1 MLKAGDII
9 PDKKNYMSFVEMRK
23 SLFTFKIKKLEP
35 DAIAP
40 TKGTPGSA
48 GYDLYAY
55 SAGCILPSSRV
66 MVDTKISMEIPEG
79 YSGLIWP
86 RSGLSVKNGI
96 ETGAGVVDA
105 DYRNE
110 VKVVLHNHSDMA
122 FKYEK
127 GMRIAQI
134 LITPIISPEVE
145 VIEKHTE
152 TERGSCG
159 FGSTGLY

>member
-1 MLKAGDII
+1 MFKKDDTI
-9 PDKKNYMSFVEMRK
+9 PDTKNYMSVADIQK
-23 SLFTFKIKKLEP
+23 SLLTFKIKKLEP

-55 SAGCILPSSRV
+55 SAGCILPRSRV

-110 VKVVLHNHSDMA
+110 VKVVLHNHSDTV
-122 FKYEK
+122 FKYKK

-134 LITPIISPEVE
+134 LITPVLSPKVE
-145 VIEKHTE
+145 IIEKHTE
-152 TERGSCG
+152 TKRGTGG
-159 FGSTGLY
+159 FGSTGLF